1 MVGTWLAL
9 KDENKSGDEEAGR
22 NENRQ
27 RSWSGKY
34 TTSKQAGKHRLNE
47 Y

>member
-1 MVGTWLAL
+1 MVGIWQAF
-9 KDENKSGDEEAGR
+9 KDENKSGDEEAGK
-22 NENRQ
+22 NEYRQ
-27 RSWSGKY
+27 RSGSGKY